1 MTAAAASAPGL
12 AREQKATPAAN
23 FAIAKKS

>member
-1 MTAAAASAPGL
+1 MTADAGSAPGL

-23 FAIAKKS
+23 FAIVKKS